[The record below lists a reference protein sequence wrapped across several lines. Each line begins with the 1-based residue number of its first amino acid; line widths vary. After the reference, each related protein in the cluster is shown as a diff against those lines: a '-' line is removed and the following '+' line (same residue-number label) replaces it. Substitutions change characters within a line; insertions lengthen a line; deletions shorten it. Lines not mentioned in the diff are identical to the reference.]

1 MSGALSKKNIL
12 YVDGSSDGEEQL
24 SELLEQYGYKM
35 TDVSSSEDG
44 VKALASRDN
53 IDLVIIDLTAPDVDG
68 LDLIGEIRAMERCA
82 DIPILVLTVPKGVDI
97 IDEVLDAGCDD
108 YLLKPVDPRLLYH
121 RVQSLIESF
130 PRAYRRVS
138 CSVLIE
144 ISTGKLQTSG
154 EMTEIGEGGLG
165 VILEEQLKINDLVKT
180 VFMLPGE
187 DAQLVAGAEVIYVK
201 EADEGFLHGMKF
213 EIIDSDTRSKII
225 SYVSSSGD

>member
-1 MSGALSKKNIL
+1 MAGTLSKKSIL
-12 YVDGSSDGEEQL
+12 YVDGSSSGEEQL
-24 SELLEQYGYKM
+24 SELLEQYGYEM

-53 IDLVIIDLTAPDVDG
+53 IDLVIIDLTAPDVHG
-68 LDLIGEIRAMERCA
+68 LDLIGEIRAMEKCA

-180 VFMLPGE
+180 VFMLPGD
-187 DAQLVAGAEVIYVK
+187 DAQLVAGAEVIYIK

>member
-1 MSGALSKKNIL
+1 MAGTLSKKSIL
-12 YVDGSSDGEEQL
+12 YVDGSSSGEEQL
-24 SELLEQYGYKM
+24 SELLEQYGYEM

-53 IDLVIIDLTAPDVDG
+53 IDLVIIDLTAPDVHG
-68 LDLIGEIRAMERCA
+68 LDLIGEIRTMEKCA

-97 IDEVLDAGCDD
+97 IDEALDAGCDD

-180 VFMLPGE
+180 VFMLPGD
-187 DAQLVAGAEVIYVK
+187 DAQLVAGAEVIYIK

>member
-1 MSGALSKKNIL
+1 MAGTLSKKSIL
-12 YVDGSSDGEEQL
+12 YVDGSSSGEEQL
-24 SELLEQYGYKM
+24 SELLEQYGYEM

-53 IDLVIIDLTAPDVDG
+53 IDLVIIDLTAPDVHG
-68 LDLIGEIRAMERCA
+68 LDLIGEIRAMEKCA

-130 PRAYRRVS
+130 PRAYRRVR

-144 ISTGKLQTSG
+144 ISTGRLQTSG

-180 VFMLPGE
+180 VFMLPGD
-187 DAQLVAGAEVIYVK
+187 DAQLVAGAEVIYIK

>member
-1 MSGALSKKNIL
+1 MAGTLSKKSIL
-12 YVDGSSDGEEQL
+12 YVDGFSSGEEQL
-24 SELLEQYGYKM
+24 SELLEQYGYEM

-53 IDLVIIDLTAPDVDG
+53 IDLVIIDLTAPDVHG
-68 LDLIGEIRAMERCA
+68 LDLIGEIRAMEKCA

-180 VFMLPGE
+180 VFMLPGD
-187 DAQLVAGAEVIYVK
+187 DAQLVAGAEVIYIK

>member
-1 MSGALSKKNIL
+1 MAGTLSKKSIL
-12 YVDGSSDGEEQL
+12 CVDGSSSGEEQL
-24 SELLEQYGYKM
+24 SELLEQYGYEM

-44 VKALASRDN
+44 VKALAIRDN
-53 IDLVIIDLTAPDVDG
+53 IDLVIIDLTAPDVHG
-68 LDLIGEIRAMERCA
+68 LDLISEIRAMEKCA

-108 YLLKPVDPRLLYH
+108 YLLKPVDSRLLYH

-180 VFMLPGE
+180 VFMLPGD
-187 DAQLVAGAEVIYVK
+187 DAQLVAGAEVIYIK

-213 EIIDSDTRSKII
+213 EIIDSDTRNKII

>member
-1 MSGALSKKNIL
+1 MAGTLSKKSIL
-12 YVDGSSDGEEQL
+12 YVDGSSSGEEQL
-24 SELLEQYGYKM
+24 SELLEQYGYEM

-53 IDLVIIDLTAPDVDG
+53 LDLVIIDLTAPDVHG
-68 LDLIGEIRAMERCA
+68 LDLIGEIRAMEKCA

-180 VFMLPGE
+180 VFMLPGD
-187 DAQLVAGAEVIYVK
+187 DAQLVAGAEVIYIK

>member
-1 MSGALSKKNIL
+1 MAGALSKKSIL
-12 YVDGSSDGEEQL
+12 YVDGSSSGEEQL
-24 SELLEQYGYKM
+24 SELLEQYGYEM

-44 VKALASRDN
+44 VKALAGRDN
-53 IDLVIIDLTAPDVDG
+53 IDLVIIDLTAPDVHG
-68 LDLIGEIRAMERCA
+68 LDLIGEIRAMEKCA

-180 VFMLPGE
+180 VFILPGD
-187 DAQLVAGAEVIYVK
+187 DAQLVAGAEVIYIK